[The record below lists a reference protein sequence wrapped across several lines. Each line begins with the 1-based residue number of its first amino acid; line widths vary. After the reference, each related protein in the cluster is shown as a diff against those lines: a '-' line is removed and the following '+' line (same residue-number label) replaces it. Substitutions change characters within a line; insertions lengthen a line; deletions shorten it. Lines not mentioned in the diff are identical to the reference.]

1 LKTNKSTLLK
11 YIFIVVA
18 LIVMALLIDVHQFI
32 ELMKQISIPFF
43 FVVILV
49 VIFDQAF
56 MGAKWNFLLHVF
68 KVDVPYWVP
77 ILAYLRG
84 RIFMF
89 VAPSSLGLDA
99 YKLYCVRKYHKKSSP
114 IISSIVIERSFGILS
129 SLAIVLL
136 LLPFSIHI
144 FDFAYKDYI
153 VLISITGFIS
163 LCLVLHFIQ
172 SRADL
177 ALKLRLPRFLPEK
190 IHSLLDAFV
199 TNIAKLKHG
208 RRQVWIYFFLS
219 IAEKT
224 SYGLAIYFSARAIG
238 LSEPGLLL
246 IISIAP
252 VVALLERLPVSVSAI
267 GIREG
272 LFVILFAPFYDD
284 ITIPITI
291 SLVLRAA
298 EMIQMLVFL
307 LSWFIGR
314 KPQAIEEE
322 LHQVETEYEN
332 YNKLS
337 SQSPGADEDN
347 ISPK

>member
-1 LKTNKSTLLK
+1 
-11 YIFIVVA
+11 
-18 LIVMALLIDVHQFI
+18 MALLIDVDQLK
-32 ELMKQISIPFF
+32 ELMSQISIPFF
-43 FVVILV
+43 LIVLLI

-56 MGAKWNFLLHVF
+56 MGAKWNLLLHVF
-68 KVDVPYWVP
+68 NVRVPFWTPV
-77 ILAYLRG
+77 LAYLRG

-114 IISSIVIERSFGILS
+114 IISSIVIERSFGMLS

-136 LLPFSIHI
+136 LLPFSIQV

-172 SRADL
+172 AYADL
-177 ALKLRLPRFLPEK
+177 ALKLRLPQFFPEK
-190 IHSLLDAFV
+190 IHSLLDTFV
-199 TNIAKLKHG
+199 INIAKLKHG
-208 RRQVWIYFFLS
+208 RLQVWMYFVLS

-224 SYGLAIYFSARAIG
+224 SYGLAVYFSARAIG
-238 LSEPGLLL
+238 LTEPGPLL
-246 IISIAP
+246 IIAIAP
-252 VVALLERLPVSVSAI
+252 IVALLERLPVSVSAI

-298 EMIQMLVFL
+298 EMMQILVFL
-307 LSWFIGR
+307 LTWFIGR
-314 KPQAIEEE
+314 KPRTIEEE
-322 LHQVETEYEN
+322 LHMVESEYE
-332 YNKLS
+332 KLNATTAKTPDTS
-337 SQSPGADEDN
+337 VQ
-347 ISPK
+347 